1 MELELGRVRG
11 EIERMETEKKSLVNR
26 VDFATLN
33 TTIREDYQAL
43 VPAGPFS
50 TLARFRNAA
59 VEGYRSTVESVVDVI
74 AFLLSNGPVLLV
86 WAAILFFPARFVWR
100 RVRRNPTQ
108 L

>member
-1 MELELGRVRG
+1 MEA
-11 EIERMETEKKSLVNR
+11 EKKSLTNR

-59 VEGYRSTVESVVDVI
+59 VEGYRSTVESMIDVI

-100 RVRRNPTQ
+100 RVRRIPSQ
-108 L
+108 Q